1 VSSTL
6 RSRRERGRGARAARM
21 RLSYGLAAALITATF
36 GRPAVAQHAHAGDH
50 SHEQGL
56 HFTHPIIAE
65 SVSPDTK
72 LRLDFALQNPGEE
85 SEMEFEGEYA
95 FHRAFSIEAGIHFD
109 PEAGAFGE
117 THIITKFANYA
128 FEEQGLL
135 LGYGLE
141 LGLPTGGAH
150 AHGGVHEHEEGQHA
164 HADEEP
170 EEDIF
175 EIAPFLN
182 AGVMAGRWELV
193 GWTIFS
199 IPTNQGLQENVGT
212 ELRYNASA
220 LFHASPRIEA
230 LVEAHGQT
238 GLSGRQTDRSVVNLA
253 PGLRIHP
260 LAQRNL
266 ALGAAL
272 SFPLT
277 EDEAFDTRV
286 LVSAFYHF

>member
-1 VSSTL
+1 
-6 RSRRERGRGARAARM
+6 M
-21 RLSYGLAAALITATF
+21 CLSYGLAAALITATLSLH
-36 GRPAVAQHAHAGDH
+36 RPAEAQHAHEGHH
-50 SHEQGL
+50 SHGEGL
-56 HFTHPIIAE
+56 HFTHPVIAE

-72 LRLDFALQNPGEE
+72 LRLDFAFQNPGEE
-85 SEMEFEGEYA
+85 SEMEVEGEYA
-95 FHRAFSIEAGIHFD
+95 FHRAFSIEAGVHFD

-128 FEEQGLL
+128 FEERGLL

-150 AHGGVHEHEEGQHA
+150 AHGGVREHEEGQHE
-164 HADEEP
+164 HAAEEP
-170 EEDIF
+170 EEDIYDV
-175 EIAPFLN
+175 APFLN
-182 AGVMAGRWELV
+182 AGFMSGRWELV

-199 IPTNQGLQENVGT
+199 IPTNHNSQENVGT
-212 ELRYNASA
+212 EFRYNASA

-238 GLSGRQTDRSVVNLA
+238 GLSGRGTGSVVNLA
-253 PGLRIHP
+253 PGFRIRP
-260 LAQRNL
+260 LPRRNL

-272 SFPLT
+272 SFPVT
-277 EDEAFDTRV
+277 EDETFDARV